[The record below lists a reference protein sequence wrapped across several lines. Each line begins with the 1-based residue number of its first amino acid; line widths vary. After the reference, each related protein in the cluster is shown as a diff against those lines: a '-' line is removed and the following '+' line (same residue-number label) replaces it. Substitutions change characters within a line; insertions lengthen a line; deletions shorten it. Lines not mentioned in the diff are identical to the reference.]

1 MEAGKI
7 VDIIADKVDLRSLAG
22 TLTIIFFTLSG
33 WNIFQILRKI
43 GKAEIKHN
51 DGWIDFRYEIK
62 WKSLSDLF
70 SFINKRENPWNRCST
85 SNI

>member
-7 VDIIADKVDLRSLAG
+7 VDIIADKVDLRSLVG

-51 DGWIDFRYEIK
+51 DGWIDF
-62 WKSLSDLF
+62 
-70 SFINKRENPWNRCST
+70 
-85 SNI
+85 